1 MKSEHAMKNAFTTGS
16 YSAYWMKV
24 WLKESCTRN
33 SGIII
38 LASLLAACSQPADD
52 TARQQAQ
59 PAVPTAEAAL
69 AESTDGPPRLDDGTV
84 NLGPPQGAMGFWTA
98 NNGRLVNDPNNY
110 EAGRRAMN
118 ARVDIEDAPLQPWTL
133 ALTNYRQDK
142 FIASEPYTR
151 CKPAGGPRQI
161 MSPYGF
167 EFVQMPEIQRVY
179 ILTVSNAMS
188 YRTIYMDGRTHPA
201 EILHPSYLGHSIGHW
216 EDDTLVVDTVG
227 FSERS
232 WTNRDGLPTTGQLH
246 LIERFTRSSLNDMDY
261 TFTIDDPG
269 AYTAPWTTGFSL
281 KWNPDVEV
289 FEYICQENNISP
301 AAMVGEGRMSIIVP

>member
-1 MKSEHAMKNAFTTGS
+1 MKNPF
-16 YSAYWMKV
+16 K
-24 WLKESCTRN
+24 RN
-33 SGIII
+33 YGIVI
-38 LASLLAACSQPADD
+38 LASLLATLNACSQSTDATVVQDAPLVVTETEA
-52 TARQQAQ
+52 
-59 PAVPTAEAAL
+59 PTAIPTA
-69 AESTDGPPRLDDGTV
+69 GPPRFEDGRV
-84 NLGPPQGAMGFWTA
+84 DLGPPQGAMGFWTA
-98 NNGRLVNDPNNY
+98 NVGRLVNNPDSYPG
-110 EAGRRAMN
+110 ARATSG
-118 ARVDIEDAPLQPWTL
+118 ARVDIANAPLQAWTL
-133 ALTNYRQDK
+133 ALTNYRQSK

-167 EFVQMPEIQRVY
+167 EFVQMPEIQRIY
-179 ILTVSNAMS
+179 ILTVANAMS
-188 YRTIYMDGRTHPA
+188 YRTIYMDGRAHPA
-201 EILHPSYLGHSIGHW
+201 EFLHPSYLGHSVGRW

-232 WTNRDGLPTTGQLH
+232 WTNREGLPTTGQLH
-246 LIERFTRSSLNDMDY
+246 LIERFTRSSLNAMDY

-301 AAMVGEGRMSIIVP
+301 TAMVGEGRTSIIVP

>member
-1 MKSEHAMKNAFTTGS
+1 MKNS
-16 YSAYWMKV
+16 SNSSVYSPSSLKACLKKV
-24 WLKESCTRN
+24 FRQN
-33 SGIII
+33 SGIAM
-38 LASLLAACSQPADD
+38 LASLLGACSQSQDD
-52 TARQQAQ
+52 TVTQIL
-59 PAVPTAEAAL
+59 PAAAEAETSAVV
-69 AESTDGPPRLDDGTV
+69 STDGPPRFEDGMI
-84 NLGPPQGAMGFWTA
+84 NLGPPQGALGFWTA

-118 ARVDIEDAPLQPWTL
+118 ARIDIEDAPLQAWTL

-151 CKPAGGPRQI
+151 CKPSGGPRQI

-167 EFVQMPEIQRVY
+167 EIVQMPEIQRVY

-188 YRTIYMDGRTHPA
+188 YRTIYMDGREHPA

-216 EDDTLVVDTVG
+216 EGDTLVVDTVG
-227 FSERS
+227 FSERT

-246 LIERFTRSSLNDMDY
+246 LTERFTRTSLNDMDY
-261 TFTIDDPG
+261 TYTIDDPG

-281 KWNPDVEV
+281 EWNPDVEV